1 MRQPTLAAAVNH
13 PGLARCFTLAL
24 ALAAL
29 APRPAL
35 AQAMPNPD
43 GAPISSELARKA
55 AAAALAEARKN
66 GWAVYATVVDSGGAV
81 AYVERI
87 DGVQSASAEVS
98 AAKAR
103 TAVHFKRA
111 TKLMEERI
119 TAGGLQY
126 LGLPGA
132 VPLEGGIPLVLDG
145 KIVGA
150 IGVSGVT
157 SAQDGQCA
165 RAGAEA
171 LAPAAAP
178 ATAR

>member
-1 MRQPTLAAAVNH
+1 MRHATLA
-13 PGLARCFTLAL
+13 PAL
-24 ALAAL
+24 SLLLAAL
-29 APRPAL
+29 APRPAH
-35 AQAMPNPD
+35 AQALPNPY
-43 GAPISSELARKA
+43 GAPIGSEAARKA

-66 GWAVYATVVDSGGAV
+66 GWAIYATVVDSGGAV

-87 DGVQSASAEVS
+87 DGVQSASADVS

-132 VPLEGGIPLVLDG
+132 VPLEGGVPIVQDG

-171 LAPAAAP
+171 VATTAPP
-178 ATAR
+178 TR